1 MNDYRLSELLDMTI
15 IQTLAESN
23 FRASGLPM
31 SIIDAFD
38 TSILVSAGWQD
49 ICTKFHRA
57 NPDSHARCL
66 ESDAYVRDRLV
77 DGETCQ
83 YKCKNGL
90 WHIAM
95 PIVVAGRHLATMF
108 LTQFN
113 FEGEGPDREFF
124 IRQAHEFGYNLD
136 SYLEALDRMPVFT
149 EEKVNYILAYDRALV
164 RFISDL
170 AERSLKV
177 IETQKSLCKSED
189 KYSSLINNINIGIYR
204 NTPGEGCFIQ
214 ANPAMAKMFRYDSVE
229 EFMENSVLST
239 YQNPE
244 DRINFIKEVKQNG
257 FVKDKELA
265 LRKKDGTPIWC
276 SVTAAAQYDENG
288 DIKWM
293 DGVIEDITERKQAEE
308 RLQKGYDELEMR
320 VRARTTDLAEANELL
335 LVEISERK
343 RVEEK
348 LRELSERDP
357 LTTIYN
363 RRKLLELLG
372 TEVEKAKRYSRPLSL
387 IMLDIDHFKKVND
400 NYGHING
407 DSVLKTITNIVSS
420 VIRKVDILARYGGE
434 EFIVLCPETNIEG
447 ALVLAE
453 KIRAAVEQY
462 SCPSIG
468 KITVSAGAAELSVKD
483 SGAVLVTK
491 ADEALYVAKQRG
503 RNRVEAAA
511 PPTQTGA

>member
-1 MNDYRLSELLDMTI
+1 MTDYRLPELLDMTI
-15 IQTLAESN
+15 IQKLAESN

-57 NPDSHARCL
+57 NPLSHARCL
-66 ESDAYVRDRLV
+66 ESDAYVRDQLIE
-77 DGETCQ
+77 GETCQ

-136 SYLEALDRMPVFT
+136 SYLEALDQMPVFS

-170 AERSLKV
+170 AERSLEI
-177 IETQKSLCKSED
+177 IETQKSLSESED
-189 KYSSLINNINIGIYR
+189 KYRSVINNINIGIYR
-204 NTPGEGCFIQ
+204 NTSGEGRFIQ
-214 ANPAMAKMFRYDSVE
+214 ANPAMVKMFGYDSVE
-229 EFMENSVLST
+229 EFMENTVSST
-239 YQNPE
+239 YQKPE
-244 DRINFIKEVKQNG
+244 DRINFIMELKQTG
-257 FVKDKELA
+257 FVKDRELA
-265 LRKKDGTPIWC
+265 VRKKDGTPIWC
-276 SVTAAAQYDENG
+276 SVTATAQYDENG

-293 DGVIEDITERKQAEE
+293 DGVIEDITERKQAGE
-308 RLQKGYDELEMR
+308 RLQKAYAELEMR
-320 VRARTTDLAEANELL
+320 IRERTTDLAETNELL
-335 LVEISERK
+335 LGEIAERK

-357 LTTIYN
+357 LTMIYN

-372 TEVEKAKRYSRPLSL
+372 TEVEKAKRYSRPLSI

-400 NYGHING
+400 NYGHTTG
-407 DSVLKTITNIVSS
+407 DIVLKTITNIVGS
-420 VIRKVDILARYGGE
+420 VIRQVDIFARYGGE
-434 EFIVLCPETNIEG
+434 EFIVLSPETSIEG

-453 KIRAAVEQY
+453 KIRVAVGQY
-462 SCPSIG
+462 SYPAVGNVTI
-468 KITVSAGAAELSVKD
+468 SAGVAEVLDKD
-483 SGAVLVTK
+483 SGAALITK
-491 ADEALYVAKQRG
+491 ADEALYVAKKGG

-511 PPTQTGA
+511 PET